1 MDTITS
7 QEQHVLWA
15 ANSTLNPNYS
25 CKNDE
30 QTLLRTAFS
39 YGLIAARKINAN
51 YDSLSQTNKLYTL
64 KLAAEAHR
72 PIKTPTEISL

>member
-30 QTLLRTAFS
+30 QILLNNAFS
-39 YGLIAARKINAN
+39 YGLIAARKIAGNF
-51 YDSLSQTNKLYTL
+51 DSLDTPGQLAVLLKIAEALKPAQTL
-64 KLAAEAHR
+64 KEL
-72 PIKTPTEISL
+72 PL